1 MIRLEKTEGVFGPTT
16 QGEGINIGMPVTF
29 VRIYGCDFRCKW
41 CDTSYSLGPDMGGE
55 YETLDE
61 LEIMSIIRKI
71 GCKNIVI
78 SGGNPLIFQAKLEPL
93 LDKLYVDN
101 YFVQVET
108 QGSIKPTDDM
118 LRTVTFWSLS
128 PKLPSAGFQEWHNWK
143 AVKYFLDTIEPRS
156 IQFKFVISNEEDYDA
171 LKIRL
176 LRFPDMERRPVILQP
191 EGMQL
196 NDKGFDLSVYSDSLR
211 QLCDRVNGDLNYWSR
226 YQDVR
231 VLPQLHKIAWGLQR
245 QK

>member
-1 MIRLEKTEGVFGPTT
+1 MIRLEKTEGVFGVTT

-29 VRIYGCDFRCKW
+29 VRVYGCDFRCKW

-61 LEIMSIIRKI
+61 LEIMRRIHKI
-71 GCKNIVI
+71 HCKNIVI

-101 YFVQVET
+101 YFIQVET
-108 QGSIKPTDDM
+108 QGSIKPTPKM
-118 LRTVTFWSLS
+118 LDWVTFWSLS
-128 PKLPSAGFQEWHNWK
+128 PKLPSAGYQEWRNWK
-143 AVKYFLDTIEPRS
+143 AVQYFLDKVPPDK
-156 IQFKFVISNEEDYDA
+156 IQFKFVISNTEDYEA
-171 LKIRL
+171 LKTRL
-176 LRFPDMERRPVILQP
+176 QEFPSMKRRPVILQP

-196 NDKGFDLSVYSDSLR
+196 NDEGFHLSVYSNNLR
-211 QLCDRVNGDLNYWSR
+211 HLCDRVNGNLDYWSR
-226 YQDVR
+226 FKDVR